1 MDRDNLVFKAGTM
14 HILGKDLEEKVSLDP
29 KTCRFQA
36 HVDQR
41 SRVTGGT
48 RQSGIADLLNLR
60 RRGRKK
66 SPVACQR
73 FDLPARQ

>member
-1 MDRDNLVFKAGTM
+1 VDRDNLVFKAGTM
-14 HILGKDLEEKVSLDP
+14 HILSKDLEEQVSLDP

-48 RQSGIADLLNLR
+48 RQ
-60 RRGRKK
+60 
-66 SPVACQR
+66 
-73 FDLPARQ
+73 